1 LEWNESDGYT
11 LTLSCHE
18 SGMMGAWL
26 TRHLQTLVG
35 SLGRLSQQPVANLLT
50 ILVIGIALAL
60 PACLQVLVTNARS
73 VTGDLSNAVDISV
86 YLKRNVG
93 EQQAS
98 EVADKIRQRRDIAK
112 VDLITSTAALK
123 EFREFSGFGAAL
135 DALTDNPLPHTLV
148 VRPGA
153 DDLTPAHLESVG
165 ADLKA
170 LPEVD
175 IVQLDTAW
183 VQRLEA
189 ILDAAR
195 RSIFVAAVLLAVG
208 VMVIVG
214 NTIRLD
220 IQNRRDE
227 IEVTKLVGGSDAFVR
242 RPFLYSGVWY
252 GLGGS
257 LVALIIVAVTVLVLS
272 GPVQRITGLY
282 GSDFRLTGLGLN
294 TTLWLVGAG
303 VALGWLGSFIAAS
316 RHLRAIEPK

>member
-1 LEWNESDGYT
+1 
-11 LTLSCHE
+11 
-18 SGMMGAWL
+18 MMGAWL

-86 YLKRNVG
+86 YLKRNVS